1 METMAP
7 GWKKRTVLFLI
18 SQCVTLFGSMIVQM
32 AVIWYVTLTTT
43 SGVWVA
49 AFTVCSYLPQF
60 LISFVGGVWADRFS
74 RKRLIILADGL
85 IASVTLVMVC
95 LMPLITR
102 DSLLLTALLVMSAL
116 RSLGAGVQ
124 TPAVGA
130 MIPALVP
137 EKRLMRYNGINAT
150 LQSVVQFAAP
160 AAAGALLAM
169 GSLRQALLLDVATAA
184 VGISLVCCVRVAG
197 HAPQAEGGSMLGDI
211 MAGVRYAFS
220 DRGLGRVLGV
230 YGLFIF
236 LSVPAGFM
244 SGLLISRVYGDTYW
258 YLTVAE
264 LTGCAGMA
272 AGGLLMGLLGGMR
285 SRTGLLAL
293 GLGAAGV
300 MTIGLGV
307 SPFFLMY
314 LAMMFVYSMAITAVQ
329 TASTTLIQETA
340 DPAMQGRVFGLMG
353 AMYSGFLPLGMLAFG
368 PLADALPLQGLMIAT
383 GIPLLALA
391 LLSARGKAWQR

>member
-1 METMAP
+1 MDTMAP
-7 GWKKRTVLFLI
+7 GWKKQTVLFLI

-32 AVIWYVTLTTT
+32 AVIWYVTLTTA

-74 RKRLIILADGL
+74 RRRLIILADGL
-85 IASVTLVMVC
+85 IAGVTLVMVC
-95 LMPLITR
+95 LMPLVSR
-102 DSLLLTALLVMSAL
+102 DSALLTALLIMSAL

-137 EKRLMRYNGINAT
+137 EKHLMRFNGINAT

-160 AAAGALLAM
+160 AAAGAILAM
-169 GSLRQALLLDVATAA
+169 GSLRATLLLDVLTAA
-184 VGISLVCCVRVAG
+184 VGISLLCCVRVAES
-197 HAPQAEGGSMLGDI
+197 APRSEGGSMLGDI
-211 MAGVRYAFS
+211 TAGVRYAFS
-220 DRGLGRVLGV
+220 DRGIGRLLSV

-244 SGLLISRVYGDTYW
+244 SGLLISRTYGDTYW
-258 YLTVAE
+258 YLTAAE

-272 AGGLLMGLLGGMR
+272 AGGMLMGLPGGMR

-293 GLGAAGV
+293 GLGVAGA

-314 LAMMFVYSMAITAVQ
+314 LALMFVYSMAITAVQ

-368 PLADALPLQGLMIAT
+368 PLADVIPLQALMIAT
-383 GIPLLALA
+383 GMPLLALA
-391 LLSARGKAWQR
+391 LFAARRKTWR